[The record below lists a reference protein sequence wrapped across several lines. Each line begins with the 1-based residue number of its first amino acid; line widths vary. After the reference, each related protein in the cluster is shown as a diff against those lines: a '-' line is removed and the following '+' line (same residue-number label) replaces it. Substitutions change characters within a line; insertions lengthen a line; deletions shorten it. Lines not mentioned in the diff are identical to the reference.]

1 MNAWTNTNIS
11 EYSNGMI
18 RIKVARLKS
27 KAIEGLTKS
36 ERDYLAQLKLEALN
50 RGLKDI
56 T

>member
-1 MNAWTNTNIS
+1 MEAWTNTSIS
-11 EYSNGMI
+11 EYTNGQI

-36 ERDYLAQLKLEALN
+36 EREYLAQLKLEALN
-50 RGLKDI
+50 RGLRDI